1 MRMQDYTTDD
11 AFLPHLDSTTVEDAV
26 TRLVAALAAEG
37 DVHDAPSLVAEV
49 MRREVVGST
58 AIGGGLVIPH
68 ARFAGVGSVRVAV
81 ATLARPLD
89 VGASDGRPVDVVILL
104 VGPADDPRR
113 MLRVLAGLARLVKQP
128 GFAAGLRSAATA
140 AALRSAFLVA
150 DT

>member
-11 AFLPHLDSTTVEDAV
+11 GFLLHLDCATVREAV
-26 TRLVAALAAEG
+26 ERLVATMAAAG
-37 DVHDAPSLVAEV
+37 DVRDAPALVAEV

-68 ARFAGVGSVRVAV
+68 ARFAGVGRVRVAA

-89 VGASDGRPVDVVILL
+89 VKAPDGRPVDLVILL

-113 MLRVLAGLARLVKQP
+113 MLRVLAALARRVKRP
-128 GFAAGLRSAATA
+128 GFTAALRAAGTP
-140 AALRSAFLVA
+140 AALRSAFLSE
-150 DT
+150 